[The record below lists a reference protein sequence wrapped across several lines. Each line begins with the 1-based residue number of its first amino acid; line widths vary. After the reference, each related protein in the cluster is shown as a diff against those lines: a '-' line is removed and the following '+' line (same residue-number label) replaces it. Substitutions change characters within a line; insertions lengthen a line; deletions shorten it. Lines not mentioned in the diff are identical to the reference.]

1 MNKKEEYKNFRFFKK
16 LSKGELNNFVKMD
29 KEIKK
34 GKNKMNIELL
44 NELINKIVSE
54 FIGNDNK
61 DFISEIH
68 EHDLFYIKENYNL
81 VFKEI
86 GIDEFI
92 KMVMEKYE
100 AITKKNERDFLIKSG
115 KVIDENIEN
124 SCLDYVLVTL
134 NTAPYLKSELN
145 TLIEDINEEPN
156 TSGMVRHWD
165 KQEVLKVT
173 TLLKALK

>member
-1 MNKKEEYKNFRFFKK
+1 
-16 LSKGELNNFVKMD
+16 
-29 KEIKK
+29 
-34 GKNKMNIELL
+34 MNIKLL
-44 NELINKIVSE
+44 NELINKISNE

-61 DFISEIH
+61 DFITEIH
-68 EHDLFYIKENYNL
+68 NHELLYIKENYDL
-81 VFKEI
+81 VFRKI
-86 GIDEFI
+86 GIEKFV
-92 KMVMEKYE
+92 KMVVEKYE

-115 KVIDENIEN
+115 KMIEENCDQ

-134 NTAPYLKSELN
+134 SIAPHLKNNLDV
-145 TLIEDINEEPN
+145 LIDDINEEPN

>member
-1 MNKKEEYKNFRFFKK
+1 
-16 LSKGELNNFVKMD
+16 
-29 KEIKK
+29 
-34 GKNKMNIELL
+34 MNIKLL
-44 NELINKIVSE
+44 NELINKISNE

-61 DFISEIH
+61 DFITEIH
-68 EHDLFYIKENYNL
+68 NHELLYIKENYDL
-81 VFKEI
+81 VFRKI
-86 GIDEFI
+86 GIEKFV
-92 KMVMEKYE
+92 KMVVEKYE

-115 KVIDENIEN
+115 KMIQENCDQ

-134 NTAPYLKSELN
+134 SIAPHLKNNLDV
-145 TLIEDINEEPN
+145 LIDDINEEPN

>member
-1 MNKKEEYKNFRFFKK
+1 
-16 LSKGELNNFVKMD
+16 
-29 KEIKK
+29 
-34 GKNKMNIELL
+34 MNIKLL
-44 NELINKIVSE
+44 NELINKISNE

-61 DFISEIH
+61 DFITEIH
-68 EHDLFYIKENYNL
+68 NHELLYIKENYDL
-81 VFKEI
+81 VFRKI
-86 GIDEFI
+86 GIEKFV

-115 KVIDENIEN
+115 KMIEENCDQ

-134 NTAPYLKSELN
+134 SIAPHLKNNLDV
-145 TLIEDINEEPN
+145 LIDDINEEPN

>member
-1 MNKKEEYKNFRFFKK
+1 
-16 LSKGELNNFVKMD
+16 
-29 KEIKK
+29 
-34 GKNKMNIELL
+34 MNIKLL
-44 NELINKIVSE
+44 NELINKISNE

-61 DFISEIH
+61 DFITEIH
-68 EHDLFYIKENYNL
+68 NHELLYIKENYDL
-81 VFKEI
+81 VFRKI
-86 GIDEFI
+86 GIEKFV

-115 KVIDENIEN
+115 KMIQENCDQ

-134 NTAPYLKSELN
+134 SIAPHLKNNLDV
-145 TLIEDINEEPN
+145 LIDDINEEPN

>member
-1 MNKKEEYKNFRFFKK
+1 
-16 LSKGELNNFVKMD
+16 
-29 KEIKK
+29 
-34 GKNKMNIELL
+34 MNIKLL
-44 NELINKIVSE
+44 NELINKISNE

-68 EHDLFYIKENYNL
+68 DHELLYNKENYDL
-81 VFKEI
+81 VFREI
-86 GIDEFI
+86 GIDEFV

-100 AITKKNERDFLIKSG
+100 AITRKNEREFLEKSG
-115 KVIDENIEN
+115 KIINENIEN